1 MSYLR
6 IVTNEWK
13 DSILYPSTNILKR
26 VWPMA
31 PLLRFRLEYQDSPSM
46 FHQTIL
52 SLLSTLRTV
61 PFCRNYHQCSF
72 MLSWICKSLHTTQS
86 DFFTSKTSIVILYVS
101 FNWLLIQ
108 IILFTETPLQQVTLQ
123 NYNQLTWAKVNWNLY
138 TLSSL
143 THTHTYTY
151 VCGIKRR
158 GISFW
163 VTFVSDFG
171 INIVKLL

>member
-1 MSYLR
+1 M
-6 IVTNEWK
+6 K
-13 DSILYPSTNILKR
+13 GQYPIS
-26 VWPMA
+26 
-31 PLLRFRLEYQDSPSM
+31 FDEY
-46 FHQTIL
+46 IK
-52 SLLSTLRTV
+52 
-61 PFCRNYHQCSF
+61 
-72 MLSWICKSLHTTQS
+72 KSLTYGAPVKISSWKANLTSIKIALLCFIRLFLVYCQHCAQFHFAGIITNAVSCYRESVKVCIRLSQN
-86 DFFTSKTSIVILYVS
+86 FFTSKTSIVILYVS